1 MDGAGEACKSP
12 MARVYSFL
20 GCLFSFV
27 LLLLHYRHRYF
38 PLLIKNPFT
47 IDSASANA
55 SVRDINDSEAYV
67 MTPVKILTARRNAT
81 CHEAM

>member
-20 GCLFSFV
+20 GCLFSSFCN
-27 LLLLHYRHRYF
+27 LIGLRYF